1 MKVVIFCGGFGMRLR
16 EAGENT
22 PKPMVPIGYRPILWH
37 LMKYYAHFGHKEFIL
52 CLGYRADAIKQYF
65 LNYDECLSNDF
76 TLSKG
81 GKHLR
86 LFNSDIDDWQIT
98 FADTGVA
105 ANLGQRLKAVQKYL
119 DGEEVFMA
127 NYCDGLIDLNLD
139 TLVRY
144 AREQDRIGTFV
155 SVKPNLSY
163 HLVSVNGDGLV
174 HEIKAITDTN
184 VRVNGGYFV
193 FKRHIFDY
201 IGDGEELVHEPLQ
214 RLIQQKQL
222 VAYQHNGFFACM
234 DTFKDKQTLDDF
246 YASGKAP
253 WEVWKQRSDQAMPAT
268 QPAPQRIRSE
278 NA

>member
-1 MKVVIFCGGFGMRLR
+1 VKVVIFCGGFGMRLR

-37 LMKYYAHFGHKEFIL
+37 LMKYYAHFGHKDFIL

-98 FADTGVA
+98 FADTGVTS
-105 ANLGQRLKAVQKYL
+105 NLGQRLKAVQKYL
-119 DGEEVFMA
+119 EGEEVFMA
-127 NYCDGLIDLNLD
+127 NYCDGLTDLDLD
-139 TLVRY
+139 VLLRY
-144 AREQDRIGTFV
+144 AREQDKIGTFV

-163 HLVSVNGDGLV
+163 HMVSVNGDGLV

-184 VRVNGGYFV
+184 VQVNGGYFV
-193 FKRHIFDY
+193 FKRQIFDY
-201 IGDGEELVHEPLQ
+201 IRDGEELVHEPLQ
-214 RLIQQKQL
+214 RLIQQQQL
-222 VAYQHNGFFACM
+222 VAYQHKGFFACM
-234 DTFKDKQTLDDF
+234 DTFKDKQALDDF

-253 WEVWKQRSDQAMPAT
+253 WEVWKWRNGQSAPAARPLPLRV
-268 QPAPQRIRSE
+268 QSE
-278 NA
+278 SA